1 MSDREKSNPPTAP
14 VPPELQGRQPD
25 PPVERKPAGEP
36 YPYPDLP
43 PGATS
48 EAVVLRRTFAVQI
61 LPEDAR
67 ALEQTGQR
75 MEDSARE
82 VHDHCV
88 DYVTAIEAAADDLLA
103 VAEYLDWY
111 ADGRGDGVER
121 HELRLAAAALDAA
134 EAVARVGRELKAEAV
149 TAAAGV
155 KP

>member
-1 MSDREKSNPPTAP
+1 MPDHEKSNPSTVP
-14 VPPELQGRQPD
+14 VPHELQGRKPD
-25 PPVERKPAGEP
+25 PPAEREPGEP

-67 ALEQTGQR
+67 ALQQTGER

-82 VHDHCV
+82 VHDHSV

-103 VAEYLDWY
+103 VAEYLRWY
-111 ADGRGDGVER
+111 ADNRGDGVER
-121 HELRLAAAALDAA
+121 HELKLAAAALDAA
-134 EAVARVGRELKAEAV
+134 EVVARVGRELKAEAV
-149 TAAAGV
+149 KAPAGV